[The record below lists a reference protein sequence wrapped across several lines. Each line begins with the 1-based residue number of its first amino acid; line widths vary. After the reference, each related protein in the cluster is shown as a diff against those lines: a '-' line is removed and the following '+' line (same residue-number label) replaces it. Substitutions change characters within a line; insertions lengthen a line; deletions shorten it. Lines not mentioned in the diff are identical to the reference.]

1 MEDLF
6 YLQVHVTLLLKKT
19 PDNSVTGLLFFLKQ
33 SILHITLKSII
44 LSLSHTYIVHN
55 HKEAT
60 FWESYLTGTGVSHR
74 MRLFLLKYKTMYQTF
89 LQKSEEVCN
98 IICKV
103 LAYFQQFLLSNE
115 YSYAWMLMSSLPLE
129 VSLDLQSLC
138 FHLFSVG
145 SNVYVHDF
153 VLQKE
158 NFEYQWLM
166 LYLMNIWNL

>member
-19 PDNSVTGLLFFLKQ
+19 RDNSVTGLLFFLKQ
-33 SILHITLKSII
+33 SILHITLKSLII
-44 LSLSHTYIVHN
+44 SFSHIHCTYSQRSNI
-55 HKEAT
+55 
-60 FWESYLTGTGVSHR
+60 LRIISHR
-74 MRLFLLKYKTMYQTF
+74 MILFLLKYKTMYQTF
-89 LQKSEEVCN
+89 LQKSKEVCN

-115 YSYAWMLMSSLPLE
+115 YSYSWMLMSSLPLE
-129 VSLDLQSLC
+129 VSLDLKSLC

-166 LYLMNIWNL
+166 LYIMNIWNL